1 MNLLSLSK
9 LQETRDR
16 PGAGLMGQWMGLPK
30 IRCDLWAL
38 GRCSDLGGVQET
50 EVIRLSVFTVGQV
63 LGGRSGSY
71 DSGTNE
77 PIIQRL
83 KKTHLFS

>member
-16 PGAGLMGQWMGLPK
+16 PGASLMGQWMGLPE

-38 GRCSDLGGVQET
+38 GRCSD
-50 EVIRLSVFTVGQV
+50 
-63 LGGRSGSY
+63 GRSPGDRSCKIASLY
-71 DSGTNE
+71 SGTG
-77 PIIQRL
+77 PWRSFWFLRQWD
-83 KKTHLFS
+83 K